1 MTQIRKLRV
10 AAYAVVV
17 DEGRILLSR
26 WLGPD
31 RPMWILPGGG
41 LEHGEDPYDAVVRE
55 VFEETGYHAAV
66 DALLGIQTVH
76 GPLDRDGEEWD
87 YHRIR
92 VLYEAHVVG
101 GELTF
106 EVDGSTDQAAWFAL
120 DEIPEEHVESVDY
133 ALELWRKRPADGRA
147 PSFT

>member
-1 MTQIRKLRV
+1 MGLVRKMRV

-17 DEGRILLSR
+17 DGNRILLSR

-41 LEHGEDPYDAVVRE
+41 VEHGEDPYDAVVRE
-55 VFEETGYHAAV
+55 VFEETGYHAEV
-66 DALLGIQTVH
+66 DALLGLQSVH
-76 GPLDRDGEEWD
+76 GPLNRDGEDID
-87 YHRIR
+87 YHRLR
-92 VLYEAHVVG
+92 LMYEAHVVG

-106 EVDGSTDQAAWFAL
+106 EVGGSTDQAAWFDL
-120 DEIPEEHVESVDY
+120 DEIPEDRVESVDY
-133 ALELWRKRPADGRA
+133 ALELFRKRPADGRA